1 MELAKLFATVGF
13 KVDKDGLTEF
23 RKEMASLKGDLKEA
37 AIQTGKLKNQLT
49 GLTAQFKAFQKM
61 TDTKGVTKWMDGIE
75 KSITHLNNMQVAV
88 GGQAERS
95 THWADAF
102 SSSIFKLHQAITG
115 RRNEIVEYAQ
125 AIRLLA
131 ANFERLKAATAG
143 VSRFRQVPR
152 SAISEGQS
160 GYGGAREG
168 SGRKGGGGGGNG
180 YESNQYVGYWGRASG
195 IAKSPM
201 AAMLRPML
209 PTGMGLFNAVAGGYA
224 FKELV
229 ATGREMMAME
239 NMLKAISGDTQTF
252 NSNLKFVKETA
263 DELGISILD
272 MGQSYSKMFMSGKDH
287 FGTDVLQKSFKG
299 AQSYF
304 RLLGMSSE
312 KINLA
317 NKAIEQMFNKQKVSS
332 EELKG
337 QLGEHAA
344 GVMQYFA
351 QAAGTDVQG
360 LFKMMENGQVGTD
373 VVVTAMQAM
382 GAFAQGSPEFQKQL
396 KMSAAAQERFNN
408 RMREF
413 SKVMMESGLDEMLT
427 ELFGVLSKLVTIL
440 TPVFKSIAKIVKGL
454 SDLLSLMWDN
464 KGVVA
469 AIIAF
474 GVAIAG
480 LKLVW
485 MFKSVTAVS
494 GSLKIL
500 IKDLWATHG
509 AMIRLMGL
517 FGALLFIFDSYNDY
531 MNGEDNWLHAFTL
544 ILEIA
549 ALSWDNFVLDVL
561 IGWDTIKRALR
572 GEDLK
577 PLEGVK
583 GLVNMLP
590 GPLGSMARAGVG
602 IGESIIDNIQ
612 NPSSL
617 NAPTAPM
624 IQTPS
629 KNLWNQSG
637 LEKPSSMNFNI
648 NFNEMPTSAKEALQR
663 GDIKEFGIGV
673 GQGLRVG
680 GLGIY
685 S

>member
-49 GLTAQFKAFQKM
+49 GLTAQFKSFQKM

-115 RRNEIVEYAQ
+115 RKNEIAEYAQ
-125 AIRLLA
+125 AIMLLA

-152 SAISEGQS
+152 SAISEGQG

-168 SGRKGGGGGGNG
+168 AGRPRGGGNG

-229 ATGREMMAME
+229 ATGREMMQME

-272 MGQSYSKMFMSGKDH
+272 MGQSYSKMFMSGKEH
-287 FGTDVLQKSFKG
+287 FGTDVLQESFKG

-373 VVVTAMQAM
+373 VVVKAMQAM
-382 GAFAQGSPEFQKQL
+382 GLFAQSSPEFQKQL

-413 SKVMMESGLDEMLT
+413 SQVMMESGLDEMLT

-440 TPVFKSIAKIVKGL
+440 TPVFKSIAKILKGL

-469 AIIAF
+469 AIIIF
-474 GVAIAG
+474 GLAIAG
-480 LKLVW
+480 LRLAW

-509 AMIRLMGL
+509 ATAKLMGL

-531 MNGEDNWLHAFTL
+531 MTGEDNWLHAFVL

-577 PLEGVK
+577 PGEGVK
-583 GLVNMLP
+583 ALVNMLP
-590 GPLGSMARAGVG
+590 GPLGSMAKAGVG
-602 IGESIIDNIQ
+602 IGESIIDNLT
-612 NPSSL
+612 NSPLLNVPSTP
-617 NAPTAPM
+617 A

-629 KNLWNQSG
+629 KG
-637 LEKPSSMNFNI
+637 LRQQPSTPPQLIINIDASKVTSVQDNPEK
-648 NFNEMPTSAKEALQR
+648 
-663 GDIKEFGIGV
+663 FGTAVADAAWQKVIGGV
-673 GQGLRVG
+673 GVWR
-680 GLGIY
+680 
-685 S
+685 

>member
-23 RKEMASLKGDLKEA
+23 RKEMADLKGHLREA

-49 GLTAQFKAFQKM
+49 GLTAQFKQFQKM

-75 KSITHLNNMQVAV
+75 KSVVHLNNIQVAV
-88 GGQAERS
+88 SGQAQRS

-102 SSSIFKLHQAITG
+102 SSSLLKLHQAITG
-115 RRNEIVEYAQ
+115 RKNEVAEYAQ
-125 AIRLLA
+125 AIMMLA
-131 ANFERLKAATAG
+131 ASFERLKAATAG

-152 SAISEGQS
+152 SAISEGQG
-160 GYGGAREG
+160 GYGGARKG
-168 SGRKGGGGGGNG
+168 SGRKGGGNG

-252 NSNLKFVKETA
+252 NSNLKFVKQTA

-272 MGQSYSKMFMSGKDH
+272 MGQSYAKMFMSGKDK

-304 RLLGMSSE
+304 RLLGMSAE

-373 VVVTAMQAM
+373 VVVKAMQAM
-382 GAFAQGSPEFQKQL
+382 GGFAQSSPEFQKQL

-408 RMREF
+408 KMREF
-413 SKVMMESGLDEMLT
+413 SLVMMESGLDEMLT
-427 ELFGVLSKLVTIL
+427 EMFGLLNKLVTVL
-440 TPVFKSIAKIVKGL
+440 TPVFKGIVSIIKAVKGAVEAL
-454 SDLLSLMWDN
+454 WKLKEVIAVIGLGLMLTKVTAIAAGIQSIVTVLKILGPLLA
-464 KGVVA
+464 GA
-469 AIIAF
+469 AASAAALY
-474 GVAIAG
+474 VAIAG
-480 LKLVW
+480 
-485 MFKSVTAVS
+485 
-494 GSLKIL
+494 
-500 IKDLWATHG
+500 
-509 AMIRLMGL
+509 
-517 FGALLFIFDSYNDY
+517 FIYVFSSIDDY
-531 MNGEDNWLHAFTL
+531 MNGEKNWVYGLQL
-544 ILEIA
+544 MLEIA
-549 ALSWDNFVLDVL
+549 
-561 IGWDTIKRALR
+561 
-572 GEDLK
+572 
-577 PLEGVK
+577 
-583 GLVNMLP
+583 
-590 GPLGSMARAGVG
+590 MARLDQFQMRVRIWWKDMKAMWDSFQLDPAKFVK
-602 IGESIIDNIQ
+602 DN
-612 NPSSL
+612 
-617 NAPTAPM
+617 AF
-624 IQTPS
+624 
-629 KNLWNQSG
+629 NLWYKNQDPLTRWAIDKMRSINENGITFEGGAGDSYQSQPKIQQPKFLPNMMQGSPLIINIDASKVSG
-637 LEKPSSMNFNI
+637 AQNDPEKFGKAVGGEVSS
-648 NFNEMPTSAKEALQR
+648 ELQR
-663 GDIKEFGIGV
+663 IM
-673 GQGLRVG
+673 G
-680 GLGIY
+680 GLGAFK
-685 S
+685 

>member
-49 GLTAQFKAFQKM
+49 GLTAQFKSFQKM

-115 RRNEIVEYAQ
+115 RKNEIAEYAQ
-125 AIRLLA
+125 AIMLLA

-152 SAISEGQS
+152 SAISEGQG

-168 SGRKGGGGGGNG
+168 AGRPRGGGNG

-229 ATGREMMAME
+229 ATGREMMVME

-373 VVVTAMQAM
+373 VVVKAMQTM

-408 RMREF
+408 RMRDF
-413 SKVMMESGLDEMLT
+413 AKVMMEGGLDEALT
-427 ELFGVLSKLVTIL
+427 SLFKMLSKLLDVL
-440 TPVFKSIAKIVKGL
+440 TPVAKGVAWVVKKLAELIKIMWDNQAVVAFTIAVTMMAASLGLAGGAAYRSMIMLRWWTMGVWSAHAATIKLTATITAFLYIFKSIDEYL
-454 SDLLSLMWDN
+454 
-464 KGVVA
+464 
-469 AIIAF
+469 
-474 GVAIAG
+474 
-480 LKLVW
+480 
-485 MFKSVTAVS
+485 
-494 GSLKIL
+494 
-500 IKDLWATHG
+500 
-509 AMIRLMGL
+509 
-517 FGALLFIFDSYNDY
+517 
-531 MNGEDNWLHAFTL
+531 NGESNWVTDVEEALTFLMISIENVGLRIQSFWLDLEYSAIQSFRNIGNAFLNT
-544 ILEIA
+544 
-549 ALSWDNFVLDVL
+549 
-561 IGWDTIKRALR
+561 
-572 GEDLK
+572 
-577 PLEGVK
+577 P
-583 GLVNMLP
+583 
-590 GPLGSMARAGVG
+590 G
-602 IGESIIDNIQ
+602 IGHAIRAVNATGTVIGEAAGWVHENVTVTGAGDLYKPDVPVK
-612 NPSSL
+612 PS
-617 NAPTAPM
+617 
-624 IQTPS
+624 TPA
-629 KNLWNQSG
+629 G

-663 GDIKEFGIGV
+663 GDIKEFGIGI

>member
-23 RKEMASLKGDLKEA
+23 RKEMADLKVQLREA
-37 AIQTGKLKNQLT
+37 AVQTGKLKNQLT

-75 KSITHLNNMQVAV
+75 KSVVHLNNIQMAV
-88 GGQAERS
+88 GGQAQRS

-102 SSSIFKLHQAITG
+102 SSSLFKLHQAITG
-115 RRNEIVEYAQ
+115 RKNEVAEYAQ
-125 AIRLLA
+125 AIMMLA
-131 ANFERLKAATAG
+131 ASFERLKAATAG

-160 GYGGAREG
+160 GYGGSREG
-168 SGRKGGGGGGNG
+168 AGRPRGGGG
-180 YESNQYVGYWGRASG
+180 YESNQYIGYWGRASG
-195 IAKSPM
+195 IAKSGP
-201 AAMLRPML
+201 AAFLRPML

-239 NMLKAISGDTQTF
+239 NMLKAISGDTETF
-252 NSNLKFVKETA
+252 NSNLKFVKQTA

-272 MGQSYSKMFMSGKDH
+272 MGQSYAKMFMSGKEQ

-304 RLLGMSSE
+304 RLLGMSAE

-373 VVVTAMQAM
+373 VVVKAMQAM
-382 GAFAQGSPEFQKQL
+382 GAFALLSPEFQKQL
-396 KMSAAAQERFNN
+396 QMSAAAQTRFNN
-408 RMREF
+408 KMAEF

-427 ELFGVLSKLVTIL
+427 ELFGLLSQLVTVL
-440 TPVFKSIAKIVKGL
+440 TPLFKGVLLVVKGL
-454 SDLLSLMWDN
+454 KLLGEVIVRNKEDIKGFLM
-464 KGVVA
+464 GFFGTGGLLA
-469 AIIAF
+469 AF
-474 GVAIAG
+474 VLLRTQGLLGAISSMSQFTKLLWGAIPPAARLAG
-480 LKLVW
+480 LLGTLVYVAQ
-485 MFKSVTAVS
+485 SIS
-494 GSLKIL
+494 
-500 IKDLWATHG
+500 
-509 AMIRLMGL
+509 
-517 FGALLFIFDSYNDY
+517 DY
-531 MNGEDNWLHAFTL
+531 MNGEDNWVHGW
-544 ILEIA
+544 
-549 ALSWDNFVLDVL
+549 ALDIEYAMMLWDEFVLRVL
-561 IGWDTIKRALR
+561 IGWEEMKRGMNPFFDKSSFNYSSPAIQRKALDVLRMDDTTPSGEKREQVDEMFRRFHEKNTPKTPAT
-572 GEDLK
+572 EQK
-577 PLEGVK
+577 
-583 GLVNMLP
+583 
-590 GPLGSMARAGVG
+590 AAGV
-602 IGESIIDNIQ
+602 
-612 NPSSL
+612 
-617 NAPTAPM
+617 
-624 IQTPS
+624 
-629 KNLWNQSG
+629 
-637 LEKPSSMNFNI
+637 MNFNI
-648 NFNEMPTSAKEALQR
+648 NFNELPTSAKEALQR
-663 GDIKEFGIGV
+663 GDMREFGVGI
-673 GQGLRVG
+673 GQGMRVG

-685 S
+685 G